1 MKKRNRHSGDFYQ
14 WNHYQQQFHPA
25 PNNIVIPVNRFSM
38 FENRLLIDPDPR
50 METLDRRIPGEGN
63 SGNGQTGLPSNSTGL
78 PSSVADLWK
87 VPILSRPPI
96 SGTGHRILANAENY
110 GNQRRS
116 CDLSGSTGKL
126 LDAAQTSSSSPQNSN
141 LNQKDSDVKTDV
153 NRNVTSN
160 NNVQE
165 HGSNKNHNKVNNKSA
180 AKKYHKKVGIDLS

>member
-1 MKKRNRHSGDFYQ
+1 M
-14 WNHYQQQFHPA
+14 
-25 PNNIVIPVNRFSM
+25 
-38 FENRLLIDPDPR
+38 
-50 METLDRRIPGEGN
+50 
-63 SGNGQTGLPSNSTGL
+63 
-78 PSSVADLWK
+78 ADLWK

-160 NNVQE
+160 NNSNVQE
-165 HGSNKNHNKVNNKSA
+165 GSNKHNKVNNKSA
-180 AKKYHKKVGIDLS
+180 AKKYHKKVGKFLFIPIL